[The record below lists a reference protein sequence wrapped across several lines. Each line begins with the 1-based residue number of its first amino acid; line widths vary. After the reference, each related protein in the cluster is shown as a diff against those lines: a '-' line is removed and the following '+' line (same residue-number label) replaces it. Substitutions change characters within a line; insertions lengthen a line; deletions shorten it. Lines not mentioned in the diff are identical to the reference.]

1 MGRQKASLLEDF
13 LDSDKAPCGLPLA
26 RFGLTLPSPRPPC
39 CSGGRQRG
47 TLEGASTLGMLGG
60 GKEAGWEVPKALTPA
75 LDAAPNKPPK
85 CTAWFSRSSS
95 KTGN

>member
-1 MGRQKASLLEDF
+1 MGKVKDRAQMGRQKASLLEDF

-60 GKEAGWEVPKALTPA
+60 RKGGRVGGPEGTDPCSGCSPQ
-75 LDAAPNKPPK
+75 
-85 CTAWFSRSSS
+85 
-95 KTGN
+95 